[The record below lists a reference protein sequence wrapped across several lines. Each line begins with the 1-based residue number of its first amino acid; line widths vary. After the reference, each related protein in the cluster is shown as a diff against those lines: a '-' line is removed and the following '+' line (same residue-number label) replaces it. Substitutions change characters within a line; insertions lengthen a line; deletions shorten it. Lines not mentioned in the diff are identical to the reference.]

1 MPVSSKVSIQEMNI
15 KDLDDVLIIENSS
28 SLAPWSKNM
37 FLNELEN
44 PLSHCFVIKTGALP
58 CSALI
63 GFICFRNVTDE
74 SELLNIGVHPH
85 YRQLGVGKTL
95 MEFYMNFCSQMGIKR
110 FYLEVNSSNRSA
122 IRLYQH
128 FSYQS
133 SGSRKKF
140 YQGKFD
146 ALLMTKKG

>member
-1 MPVSSKVSIQEMNI
+1 MEWDKVAIQKMDVQDLEEILSIEASSP
-15 KDLDDVLIIENSS
+15 LT
-28 SLAPWSKNM
+28 PWSKNM

-44 PLSHCFVIKTGALP
+44 HFSHCFVIKTGALP
-58 CSALI
+58 HPALI

-74 SELLNIGVHPH
+74 SELLNIGVRPH

-95 MEFYMNFCSQMGIKR
+95 MEFYINFCSQMGIKR

-128 FSYQS
+128 FSSRS
-133 SGSRKKF
+133 SGLRKKF
-140 YQGKFD
+140 YRGKFD